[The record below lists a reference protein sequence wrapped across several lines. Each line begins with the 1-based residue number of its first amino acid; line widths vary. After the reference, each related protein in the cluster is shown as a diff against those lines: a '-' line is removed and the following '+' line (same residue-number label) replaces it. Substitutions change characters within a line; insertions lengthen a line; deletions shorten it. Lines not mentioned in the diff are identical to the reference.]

1 MISTGDSAAVT
12 TGGIDKYEAFGRT
25 SARRLKF
32 PIYIPN
38 LVAPGSA
45 YDAGSR
51 QYDIMD
57 LEDDKQP
64 AYKMVISLE
73 NPAVNL
79 EYYGIQGTTW
89 EDPPILEDPSET
101 RTYDGR
107 DYDLYYDGD
116 RLRMV
121 AFHDGSNAY
130 WVSNTLLQTLDESQM
145 LAIATSMTEV
155 KEPDEKKK

>member
-1 MISTGDSAAVT
+1 MTSPHPDRGTN
-12 TGGIDKYEAFGRT
+12 KYESFGRT

-32 PIYIPN
+32 PVFIPK
-38 LVAPGSA
+38 VVVPGSD
-45 YDAGSR
+45 YSKGSR
-51 QYDIMD
+51 QYEIKDP
-57 LEDDKQP
+57 DDDERP
-64 AYKMVISLE
+64 AYKMVIALE

-89 EDPPILEDPSET
+89 DDPPILNDPSET
-101 RTYDGR
+101 QTIDGR

-121 AFHDGSNAY
+121 AFHEGGNAY

-145 LAIATSMTEV
+145 MAIATSMTEV
-155 KEPDEKKK
+155 KEK